1 MTIFTCADDFSSM
14 MTCIYDAWGSGLGH
28 RNIRLMTEPLYET
41 ELFCS
46 YRHVE
51 ADEEKTGKV
60 IRSIQCKISYEVF
73 KMVFRAS
80 LSFKEDK
87 LDCIYRFLLLAFHHG
102 PSVTGRLQEPA
113 VAGLFEIER
122 KVLNEA
128 HLFREFIRFSSVQNG
143 TLVSHIEPKCNVL
156 PLLAENFSDRMPS
169 ENWMIIDDT
178 RKSAVIHP
186 ADSSYYMTLL
196 TPEEFLTLRH
206 TEIRDEYSA
215 LWTSFFRAVSIA
227 PRENRRCQRNMMPLW
242 YRKHMTEFMT

>member
-80 LSFKEDK
+80 LSFK
-87 LDCIYRFLLLAFHHG
+87 
-102 PSVTGRLQEPA
+102 
-113 VAGLFEIER
+113 
-122 KVLNEA
+122 
-128 HLFREFIRFSSVQNG
+128 
-143 TLVSHIEPKCNVL
+143 
-156 PLLAENFSDRMPS
+156 
-169 ENWMIIDDT
+169 
-178 RKSAVIHP
+178 
-186 ADSSYYMTLL
+186 
-196 TPEEFLTLRH
+196 
-206 TEIRDEYSA
+206 
-215 LWTSFFRAVSIA
+215 
-227 PRENRRCQRNMMPLW
+227 
-242 YRKHMTEFMT
+242 